1 MHATHQRHHEIEY
14 WYSWQN
20 ASQATLKHASVQT
33 PSGAHDICR
42 AADSP
47 SPCAPIVRRFPSSSS
62 PSPLLSLTAQRSRP
76 GSIERALASKS
87 KAFLLVAA
95 TSRQS
100 TLDSTF
106 QLNAPPP
113 PIPPPAQSTPRAIKR
128 SSKQAMPGVL
138 SLPLPTSLSS
148 LLSSLPSSLSSLSS
162 SLSSLLKEI
171 TDLRSHPIRTLL
183 LSLILTYA
191 IRPPASSAPSLDS
204 LGVGRLA
211 NDTSSVCVLVGPPKH
226 LIMDNRGDM
235 EFPITQTYRSFKR
248 WHEKYGPVISFWL
261 GRKGWVSLGTIQ
273 AATDLLEKR
282 GAIYS
287 SRPKAYVTG
296 DILTRNMRG
305 LVDARKHEHRSSQRL
320 PPPPRRR
327 VQAPPPGHPPIT
339 LRPGRYQSHLEHL
352 SDFVMNSTPG
362 KFLVDIFPILSYL
375 PKPLQWWRPEPER
388 HFQED
393 SKLLLQLM
401 NSVRDRMAKGL
412 AYTSTA
418 TRALEKQGAFGLNDL
433 ETAFALNA
441 PFGAGAGTTLAQ
453 LDFWLLAMLLHPEV
467 MKKAQE
473 EVDRVVGRDRLPEWD
488 DESELVYVKA
498 VIRET
503 MRWRTIAPMGVPH
516 CVIEDDVYEGCVIP
530 KGTTVIASIY
540 TMTQD
545 PTLFPEPD
553 AFKPERYLEDP
564 SLPYNFLFG
573 FGRRL
578 CPGMH
583 VAQNS
588 LFMVVSKILWAFDVL
603 PPLDAS
609 GKPILPD
616 PNAFIGGIVIKPV
629 PFEFVLK
636 PREGKNVESVV
647 LSEAEKAEVQ
657 LAAYD

>member
-1 MHATHQRHHEIEY
+1 MR
-14 WYSWQN
+14 
-20 ASQATLKHASVQT
+20 TL
-33 PSGAHDICR
+33 PSALRGGGG
-42 AADSP
+42 SP
-47 SPCAPIVRRFPSSSS
+47 PLT
-62 PSPLLSLTAQRSRP
+62 SPL
-76 GSIERALASKS
+76 
-87 KAFLLVAA
+87 
-95 TSRQS
+95 TS
-100 TLDSTF
+100 
-106 QLNAPPP
+106 
-113 PIPPPAQSTPRAIKR
+113 
-128 SSKQAMPGVL
+128 
-138 SLPLPTSLSS
+138 
-148 LLSSLPSSLSSLSS
+148 
-162 SLSSLLKEI
+162 
-171 TDLRSHPIRTLL
+171 LL
-183 LSLILTYA
+183 LSLHSASLASLTSSLA
-191 IRPPASSAPSLDS
+191 SLLMPSSAQSPPSFD
-204 LGVGRLA
+204 A
-211 NDTSSVCVLVGPPKH
+211 KKN
-226 LIMDNRGDM
+226 
-235 EFPITQTYRSFKR
+235 
-248 WHEKYGPVISFWL
+248 
-261 GRKGWVSLGTIQ
+261 
-273 AATDLLEKR
+273 LLEKR

-305 LVDARKHEHRSSQRL
+305 LGMPYGQRWRNWKQLMHASMNIEAAKGYRPLQDAESKL
-320 PPPPRRR
+320 L
-327 VQAPPPGHPPIT
+327 
-339 LRPGRYQSHLEHL
+339 LRDILLSPQGPADYQSHLEHL
-352 SDFVMNSTPG
+352 RRYAVSVVTVVSYGRRIRDLRDELVVAQDKMDQYFVMNSTPG

-393 SKLLLQLM
+393 SRLLLQLM

-433 ETAFALNA
+433 ETAFALSA

-453 LDFWLLAMLLHPEV
+453 LDFWLLAMLLHPGV
-467 MKKAQE
+467 MRKAQE

-488 DESELVYVKA
+488 DESELGYVKA